1 MHDGQSDGRADGRAD
16 RRTDGATERQNGTER
31 IEWKRNGTKQIR
43 QDMSDLAWPGVC
55 PGDVESE
62 VEKGEAIIICILVSL
77 PESVAR
83 CCSCIVSNRLV
94 TMLVTDVTDVRYTF
108 CVCNYYTSASIFLL
122 CCSVVVRKR
131 S

>member
-1 MHDGQSDGRADGRAD
+1 MTDRVTGGQTDG
-16 RRTDGATERQNGTER
+16 RTDGRTERQNGTER

-83 CCSCIVSNRLV
+83 CCSCIV
-94 TMLVTDVTDVRYTF
+94 TD
-108 CVCNYYTSASIFLL
+108 L
-122 CCSVVVRKR
+122 
-131 S
+131 